1 MRCTECGAP
10 GYSRKT
16 KTPEWRCRSRSCG
29 YEWDATT
36 LPPEEVPP
44 EELMEQLEAFRRDAD
59 RRAEEHRLQEKFDGW
74 GAGLA
79 FLGFFIGLVVGRA
92 LSDSA
97 QGSLLGGVLIG
108 LIGYV
113 VGKNWCDWT
122 S

>member
-1 MRCTECGAP
+1 
-10 GYSRKT
+10 
-16 KTPEWRCRSRSCG
+16 
-29 YEWDATT
+29 
-36 LPPEEVPP
+36 
-44 EELMEQLEAFRRDAD
+44 MEQLEAFRRDAD

-97 QGSLLGGVLIG
+97 QGSLLGGLLLG

-113 VGKNWCDWT
+113 VGKNWRELT
-122 S
+122 K